1 MSDPYNTLPRNPPGT
16 NPPRYAREPN
26 NSGWIVGAI
35 AAALAVAVGFW
46 ALSQINSDSPRTA
59 ANSPAVTAAP
69 ATGVPAPRP
78 ETTGQAV
85 PPAQTTTPPGER
97 VSPPEPIAR

>member
-1 MSDPYNTLPRNPPGT
+1 MSDPYTGLPRNPPGT
-16 NPPRYAREPN
+16 NPPRYAPEPS
-26 NSGWIVGAI
+26 NSGWITGAI
-35 AAALAVAVGFW
+35 VAALAVGVGFW

-59 ANSPAVTAAP
+59 ANPPAVTAPAP
-69 ATGVPAPRP
+69 ATRAPAD

-97 VSPPEPIAR
+97 VSPPEPMAR